1 MTSQSAPKKIF
12 FLNLFH
18 KAAKL
23 FVFFTTRPTGRRCKK
38 QFYANFLTFQTSLRV
53 GRNYKSER
61 AEKEKKNKRKLRLS
75 HQKQKNKILLRNCK
89 HR

>member
-1 MTSQSAPKKIF
+1 MTSQSAPPKKN

-38 QFYANFLTFQTSLRV
+38 QFYANFLTFQTSFRV

-61 AEKEKKNKRKLRLS
+61 GEKKNKRKLRLS